1 MSPNEK
7 FEQASSVIE
16 KFNKEVSD
24 YIDTHSLSELPPFE
38 KLQKKEEIG
47 TIYRNDQNYYESITD
62 YKSKYFGMSAFF
74 SKLKTETNDRVLSR
88 KIDETISYVDKKVE
102 MLSTMGFRAQSR
114 IKFYQ
119 NVIYLVANMS
129 YGDY

>member
-1 MSPNEK
+1 MTPKER
-7 FEQASSVIE
+7 FEQAEKVIE

-24 YIDTHSLSELPPFE
+24 YIDSHALSELPPFE
-38 KLQKKEEIG
+38 KLQRKEQIG
-47 TIYRNDQNYYESITD
+47 TIYRDDQKYYETITD

-74 SKLKTETNDRVLSR
+74 LKLKSEINDRVLSR
-88 KIDETISYVDKKVE
+88 KIDEAISYVDKKAE
-102 MLSTMGFRAQSR
+102 TLTTMGFRAQSR